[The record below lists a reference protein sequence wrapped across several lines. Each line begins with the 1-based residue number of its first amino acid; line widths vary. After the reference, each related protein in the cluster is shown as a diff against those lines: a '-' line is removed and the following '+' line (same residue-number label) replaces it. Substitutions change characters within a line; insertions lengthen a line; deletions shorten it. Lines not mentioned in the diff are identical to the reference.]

1 MSTDIYCKSNKIEWA
16 YCDKMVDTVMNKIVL
31 YKFNETS
38 DTSKNPNGDEITS
51 RSN

>member
-1 MSTDIYCKSNKIEWA
+1 MEWA
-16 YCDKMVDTVMNKIVL
+16 YCDKMVDAVMNTIVL

-51 RSN
+51 RNN